1 MFTVIEKNRDKNKPG
16 PGNYLDRKN
25 LDYFSNDIR
34 YNNKFPNPKTSSF
47 SHEKR
52 FSFPSKS
59 YKALQF
65 SESSF

>member
-1 MFTVIEKNRDKNKPG
+1 MFTVIEKNRDKDKPG

-34 YNNKFPNPKTSSF
+34 YNTKFPNPKTSSF

-59 YKALQF
+59 CRN
-65 SESSF
+65 